1 MRSRSGASMF
11 RTGMRPRPARCPL
24 SRKSSPCRKADR
36 APHFSSRSRPGK
48 RDRIWK
54 PPCRP
59 RACPYAIRPSSAATQ
74 AAIPFRPANS
84 RSGVIMSERPT
95 PRPGVLDI
103 SPYVP
108 GRSKAAPGAAKLY
121 KLSSNETPLGPSPK
135 AIEAFKKASETLSL
149 YHEGSS
155 AVLRQAIG
163 KTFVLDPARIV
174 CGAGSD
180 ELLNLL
186 AQAYLAPGD
195 EAISTVHGF
204 LVYKIAT
211 LAAGGKP
218 VIVPE
223 RDFTADV
230 DTILK
235 AVTPRTKLV
244 FIANPNNPTGTYL
257 PLAEIRRLRA
267 GLPDRALLVLD
278 AAYSEYVRR
287 NDYEAGIEL
296 VATSENVVM
305 TRTFSKIHGLA
316 ALRLGWMY
324 APASV
329 VEAVN
334 RIRGPFNVN
343 TPAMQAGVASLADSA
358 HLERAAAH
366 NEKWRGWL
374 EENIRALG
382 LTVTP
387 SVANFV
393 LIHFPETKGKTAADA
408 DAFLLK
414 RGLVL
419 RQVSAYNLPNALRM
433 TVGTEEAN
441 RLTVSALS
449 EFMASEA
456 ARAGED
462 HL

>member
-1 MRSRSGASMF
+1 MSEQP
-11 RTGMRPRPARCPL
+11 TP
-24 SRKSSPCRKADR
+24 
-36 APHFSSRSRPGK
+36 
-48 RDRIWK
+48 
-54 PPCRP
+54 
-59 RACPYAIRPSSAATQ
+59 
-74 AAIPFRPANS
+74 
-84 RSGVIMSERPT
+84 RSGVLEINA
-95 PRPGVLDI
+95 
-103 SPYVP
+103 YVP
-108 GRSKAAPGAAKLY
+108 GRSAAPGAVKLY

-135 AIEAFKKASETLSL
+135 AVEAYRNAGDSLSI
-149 YHEGSS
+149 YPEGTA

-163 KTFVLDPARIV
+163 KMFGLDPARIV

-186 AQAYLAPGD
+186 AQAYLSPGD

-223 RDFTADV
+223 KNFTTDV
-230 DTILK
+230 DAILA

-257 PLAEIRRLRA
+257 PLAEVRRLRA
-267 GLPDRALLVLD
+267 GLPSRALLVLD

-296 VATSENVVM
+296 VATSDNVVM

-329 VEAVN
+329 VDAVN
-334 RIRGPFNVN
+334 RIRGPFNVS
-343 TPAMQAGVASLADSA
+343 TPAMLAGVASLEDTA
-358 HLERAAAH
+358 HFERSVAH
-366 NEKWRGWL
+366 NEQWRVWL

-382 LTVTP
+382 LKVTP
-387 SVANFV
+387 SAANFV
-393 LIHFPETKGKTAADA
+393 LIHFPDTKGKTAKDA
-408 DAFLLK
+408 DSFLLK

-419 RQVSAYNLPNALRM
+419 RQVTAYNLPNALRM

-441 RLTVSALS
+441 RLVVRALE
-449 EFMASEA
+449 EFMNGA
-456 ARAGED
+456 ARA
-462 HL
+462 

>member
-1 MRSRSGASMF
+1 
-11 RTGMRPRPARCPL
+11 
-24 SRKSSPCRKADR
+24 
-36 APHFSSRSRPGK
+36 
-48 RDRIWK
+48 
-54 PPCRP
+54 
-59 RACPYAIRPSSAATQ
+59 
-74 AAIPFRPANS
+74 
-84 RSGVIMSERPT
+84 MSERPA

-103 SPYVP
+103 SAYVP
-108 GRSKAAPGAAKLY
+108 GRSEAPGSAKLY

-135 AIEAFKKASETLSL
+135 ALEAFRAAGESL
-149 YHEGSS
+149 ALYPEGT
-155 AVLRQAIG
+155 AAILRQAIG
-163 KTFVLDPARIV
+163 KAFGLDPARIV

-186 AQAYLAPGD
+186 AQAYLSPGD
-195 EAISTVHGF
+195 ESISTIHGF

-223 RDFTADV
+223 RDFTTDV
-230 DTILK
+230 DAILK

-257 PLAEIRRLRA
+257 PLAEVRRLRA
-267 GLPDRALLVLD
+267 GLPAGALLVLD

-329 VEAVN
+329 VDAVN
-334 RIRGPFNVN
+334 RIRGPFNVS
-343 TPAMQAGVASLADSA
+343 TPAMQAGAASLADGA
-358 HLERAAAH
+358 HLERSFAH
-366 NEKWRGWL
+366 NEKWRAWL
-374 EENIRALG
+374 EENIRKAG
-382 LTVTP
+382 LEVTP
-387 SVANFV
+387 SAANFV
-393 LIHFPETKGKTAADA
+393 LIHFPETKGKMAADA

-419 RQVSAYNLPNALRM
+419 RQLKAYNLPNALRL
-433 TVGTEEAN
+433 TVGSEEAN
-441 RLTVSALS
+441 RLVVSALE
-449 EFMASEA
+449 EFMSHEA
-456 ARAGED
+456 ARA
-462 HL
+462 